1 MKFPVSVLLAF
12 VLGYNRGSRLLCLFV
27 KKKFAPRG
35 EESSSNSKSCA
46 FGLEKNIEAV
56 PLG

>member
-1 MKFPVSVLLAF
+1 MLLQ
-12 VLGYNRGSRLLCLFV
+12 SRIEAAMFIC